1 MVSIVKRIC
10 DYFDSSKLTKDLTF
24 VSIGVIGIFISGF
37 SATAINNSF
46 NGELTQCYTPQ
57 CFRNLLIWFSFPLK
71 TLTATA
77 AIMGIAAMVHRSKQT
92 ATQIELSTKQIQT
105 TINQNMHLNY
115 FSHLK
120 EFKERINF
128 LDFKHLKMV
137 NLNTLYKEIYP
148 SNTPNYFNHI
158 GDSQSLLGRVLND
171 LKNARLEII
180 NLNSYL
186 YGNENILPYK
196 LTPTISDNDIYYV
209 ANALSLYQN
218 KITTLFNSFGVLVN
232 WNNLEKQ
239 NPELLK
245 NKSIK
250 SNGEIIGFYINK
262 NNITTPNPAVFDV
275 ISDEIN
281 SLLDHCLDIAMSETE
296 YPIEKRM
303 FLSTLMPSDINIHY
317 ITEELIKCID
327 TLNDK
332 TFKNIKQDS
341 STQPKV
347 H

>member
-1 MVSIVKRIC
+1 MVSILKRIC
-10 DYFDSSKLTKDLTF
+10 NYFDSSKLTKDLTF
-24 VSIGVIGIFISGF
+24 VGIGVTGIFISGV
-37 SATAINNSF
+37 STAAISNSF

-57 CFRNLLIWFSFPLK
+57 CFDNLLNWFSFPLK

-77 AIMGIAAMVHRSKQT
+77 AIMGIVAMVHRSKQT

-105 TINQNMHLNY
+105 TINHNMHLNY

-128 LDFKHLKMV
+128 LDFEHLEIV

-158 GDSQSLLGRVLND
+158 GNSQPLLGRVLNG
-171 LKNARLEII
+171 LKNAYLEISS
-180 NLNSYL
+180 LNSYL
-186 YGNENILPYK
+186 YNNENILRYK
-196 LTPTISDNDIYYV
+196 PTIADNDAYYV
-209 ANALSLYQN
+209 ANALSSYQQQ
-218 KITTLFNSFGVLVN
+218 ITTLFKSLGVLVN

-250 SNGEIIGFYINK
+250 SNGEIVGFYINID
-262 NNITTPNPAVFDV
+262 NITTPNPAVFDG
-275 ISDEIN
+275 ISHEIN
-281 SLLDHCLDIAMSETE
+281 SLLDCCLDIAMSETE
-296 YPIEKRM
+296 YPIEKKM
-303 FLSTLMPSDINIHY
+303 LLSTLMPSDINLYY

-327 TLNDK
+327 TLNGK
-332 TFKNIKQDS
+332 TLENIKQDS
-341 STQPKV
+341 PTLSKE